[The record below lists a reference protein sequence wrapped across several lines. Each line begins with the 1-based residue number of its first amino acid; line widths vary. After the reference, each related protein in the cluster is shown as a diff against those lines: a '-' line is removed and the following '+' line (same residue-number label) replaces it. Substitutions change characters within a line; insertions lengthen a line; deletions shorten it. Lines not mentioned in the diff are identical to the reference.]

1 MNNLQ
6 YVNDDI
12 NELII
17 LNIAET
23 QIQKTIKKFL
33 FIIISIIIPLL
44 EIIGIVFQTIDSF
57 KNDSSYEIIFSQKL
71 FIALFNLISLII
83 TWAMVSLCYLEK
95 TCISAMLTIK
105 LFSIFFILVI
115 NSENKNFNYYLVF
128 NILGYGIFYTLVILY
143 EIFPKGII

>member
-57 KNDSSYEIIFSQKL
+57 KNDSSYEIINSKKT
-71 FIALFNLISLII
+71 FIGFFTLISLIS
-83 TWAMVSLCYLEK
+83 TWAMVSVCYLEK
-95 TCISAMLTIK
+95 KCILVMLIIK
-105 LFSIFFILVI
+105 FFSIFTILAT
-115 NSENKNFNYYLVF
+115 NSENENFNYYLVF